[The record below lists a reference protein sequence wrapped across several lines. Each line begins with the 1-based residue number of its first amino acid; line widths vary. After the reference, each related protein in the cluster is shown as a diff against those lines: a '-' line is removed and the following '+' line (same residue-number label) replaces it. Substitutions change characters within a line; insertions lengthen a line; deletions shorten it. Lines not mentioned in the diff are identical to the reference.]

1 MSIVKRT
8 ISNIKASTVPKFSI
22 RLNKDSTVEFRPTTT
37 FAHIDVAQVLK
48 IITKADVD
56 VTNENNNNKVNFKLT
71 ATNKLMGFVNY
82 FDNDL
87 DNESEANEIS
97 DVVAELQTAL
107 STVKI
112 SDITLP
118 MTAGEADDLIDS
130 L

>member
-22 RLNKDSTVEFRPTTT
+22 RLNKDDTVEFRPTAT

-71 ATNKLMGFVNY
+71 AKNKLLGFLNY
-82 FDNDL
+82 YENDL
-87 DNESEANEIS
+87 DNDS
-97 DVVAELQTAL
+97 DTVEVQGVIDELTAELT
-107 STVKI
+107 SVTI
-112 SDITLP
+112 DNITLP
-118 MTAGEADDLIDS
+118 MTAGQADDLLDE

>member
-8 ISNIKASTVPKFSI
+8 ISNIKTSTVPKFSI

-87 DNESEANEIS
+87 DNESEADEIS